1 MHFSHTPNRLRSG
14 RPNRDASF
22 HQGVQAIAGAGWLA
36 AFYPITSQII
46 RAGVNDRCLHRQA
59 QHIRRQF
66 IPDMGCGWVNKR
78 IGHVFANPVA
88 PRDRGD
94 RPRHMAISTDRGT
107 GVSGGVIAGDIETDQ
122 QFSRPGGDHLLQR
135 CPADEILSI

>member
-22 HQGVQAIAGAGWLA
+22 HQGVQAFAGAGWLA

-59 QHIRRQF
+59 QHIHRQF
-66 IPDMGCGWVNKR
+66 IPDMGCGRINKR
-78 IGHVFANPVA
+78 IGQVLPTLWPHAAEVTVPTTSPSAQTEA
-88 PRDRGD
+88 PG
-94 RPRHMAISTDRGT
+94 
-107 GVSGGVIAGDIETDQ
+107 
-122 QFSRPGGDHLLQR
+122 
-135 CPADEILSI
+135 